1 MDRPVE
7 LIALKCFKCDTP
19 VPAGSEEVA
28 WVCKQCG
35 QGLALDE
42 KKGLVPLKIQFQAG
56 LSPQSVG
63 KPFWV
68 AEGQAYIQRETYS
81 GSGQTAEAALFW
93 SLPRT
98 FYVPAFPCTM
108 DILIALG
115 VRLLLQ
121 PPALQPGS
129 QAAFESI
136 TLAQADLE
144 AAAEFIVV
152 AIEADR
158 KDKLK
163 KVQVSVKLS
172 EPVLWILP

>member
-1 MDRPVE
+1 
-7 LIALKCFKCDTP
+7 
-19 VPAGSEEVA
+19 
-28 WVCKQCG
+28 
-35 QGLALDE
+35 
-42 KKGLVPLKIQFQAG
+42 
-56 LSPQSVG
+56 
-63 KPFWV
+63 
-68 AEGQAYIQRETYS
+68 
-81 GSGQTAEAALFW
+81 
-93 SLPRT
+93 
-98 FYVPAFPCTM
+98 M

-163 KVQVSVKLS
+163 NVQVSVKLS